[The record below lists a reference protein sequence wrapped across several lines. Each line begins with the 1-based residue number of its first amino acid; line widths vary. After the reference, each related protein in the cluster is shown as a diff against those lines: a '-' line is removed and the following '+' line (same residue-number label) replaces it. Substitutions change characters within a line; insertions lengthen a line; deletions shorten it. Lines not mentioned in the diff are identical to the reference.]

1 MQNIQT
7 AHTKETNSPIK
18 YQRNNPI
25 RKWVED
31 PNRHLSKED
40 IHMAKRHMRR
50 YSTSLIIREMKI
62 KTTMRYLLTPVR
74 MAITKKSTNRK
85 CWIGYRKK
93 GSLLQCWWE
102 WKLIQPLWRT
112 VCRLLKNLKIVLP
125 YDPAISLLR
134 IYPEKTIIQNYTHTP
149 VFIAALFTIARTQEQ
164 LKHPMT
170 DEWMKK
176 LW

>member
-1 MQNIQT
+1 M
-7 AHTKETNSPIK
+7 
-18 YQRNNPI
+18 
-25 RKWVED
+25 
-31 PNRHLSKED
+31 
-40 IHMAKRHMRR
+40 
-50 YSTSLIIREMKI
+50 
-62 KTTMRYLLTPVR
+62 
-74 MAITKKSTNRK
+74 
-85 CWIGYRKK
+85 
-93 GSLLQCWWE
+93 
-102 WKLIQPLWRT
+102 WRT
-112 VCRLLKNLKIVLP
+112 VCRLLKNLKIILP